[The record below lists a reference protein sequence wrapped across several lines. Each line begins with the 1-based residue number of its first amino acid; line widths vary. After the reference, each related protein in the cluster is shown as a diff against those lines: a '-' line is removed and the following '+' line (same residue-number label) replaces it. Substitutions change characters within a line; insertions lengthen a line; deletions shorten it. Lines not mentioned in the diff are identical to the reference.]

1 MTPPIIIDIE
11 ASGFGKES
19 YPIEIGFVLES
30 GSTWCS
36 LISPEEDW
44 QHWDESAEKVHH
56 ISRDV
61 LVEYGKAASLIAQQL
76 NDQLMNKTVYSDS
89 WIHDF
94 IWMSRLFDVAETSA
108 HFKFKDIREILTP
121 HQEAVW
127 HQTRAQVEL
136 ELDMQRHRAS
146 ADARVIQL
154 TWLRTLA
161 KS

>member
-11 ASGFGKES
+11 ASGFGRDS

-30 GSTWCS
+30 GSSWCS
-36 LISPEEDW
+36 LIRPEEEW
-44 QHWDESAEKVHH
+44 LHWDEGAEKVHQ
-56 ISRDV
+56 ISREL
-61 LVEYGKAASLIAQQL
+61 LVEHGKSASLIAQQL
-76 NDQLMNKTVYSDS
+76 NDLLINKTVYSDS
-89 WIHDF
+89 WVHDF

-108 HFKFKDIREILTP
+108 HFNFKDIREILTP
-121 HQEAVW
+121 YQEAIW

-136 ELDMQRHRAS
+136 QLDMQRHRAS

-161 KS
+161 ES